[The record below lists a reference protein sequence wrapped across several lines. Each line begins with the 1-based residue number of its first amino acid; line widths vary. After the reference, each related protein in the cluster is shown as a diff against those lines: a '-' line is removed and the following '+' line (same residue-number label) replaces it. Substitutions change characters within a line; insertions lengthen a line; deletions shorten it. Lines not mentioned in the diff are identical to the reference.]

1 MKTLIAIVLLTATA
15 NAEVTWTVNG
25 KTVDAGQAAIAA
37 MSASNKVQKCEDMV
51 MKVNSKG
58 SMGLKKKDQAGDWKQ
73 VK

>member
-1 MKTLIAIVLLTATA
+1 MKTLFAIVLMATTAK
-15 NAEVTWTVNG
+15 AEVTWTVNG
-25 KTVDAGQAAIAA
+25 KAVDAGQAAIAA
-37 MSASNKVQKCEDMV
+37 MSSANKVQKCEDMV